1 MKDESLTPR
10 PLSRREGRFK
20 NLNIR
25 SGFGSLTLLGEVGR
39 GLLITYKL
47 FAKQLLKFKVQP
59 LTS

>member
-47 FAKQLLKFKVQP
+47 V
-59 LTS
+59 